1 MSHDVTGPFTAL
13 DYERAAAAY
22 LQSLPLE
29 HFMEAVPQSTQ
40 REITVESFA
49 LLKRRR
55 PDVQSFNELL
65 VQYFFQGQLR
75 QVVPDNLLIQ
85 SEEPAQA
92 VGSYNVELEP
102 VGPLLALEYVSPNNP
117 RKDYKDSFRKY
128 ERELKVPYYLL
139 FYPEK
144 QDLRVYH
151 HTGKRYQRLSPDA
164 QGRYAIPELELQVG
178 LLEGWVR
185 FWHQGEL
192 LELPGEL
199 VDRMAQQAQQI
210 RQQGRRIRQLERHVK
225 EQATELEAKDSQLQQ
240 TEEQLSQVRELLRR
254 QVEERAR
261 QAGRQDLLERLL
273 GTNDLGQLSR
283 WLTELG

>member
-1 MSHDVTGPFTAL
+1 VSHPVPGPFTAL
-13 DYERAAAAY
+13 DYDRAARAY

-29 HFMEAVPQSTQ
+29 HFMEAVPQATQ
-40 REITVESFA
+40 REITVESLA
-49 LLKRRR
+49 LLKTRR
-55 PDVQSFNELL
+55 PEVQSFNELL
-65 VQYFFQGQLR
+65 VQYFFKGQLR
-75 QVVPDNLLIQ
+75 QVVPDNMVIRSDQ
-85 SEEPAQA
+85 PAQA

-102 VGPLLALEYVSPNNP
+102 VPPFLVLEYVSPTNP

-151 HTGKRYQRLSPDA
+151 HTGRRYQRLPPDG
-164 QGRYAIPELELQVG
+164 QGCIALPELDLHVG

-185 FWHQGEL
+185 YWHRGRL
-192 LELPGEL
+192 LKLPGEL

-210 RQQGRRIRQLERHVK
+210 RRQARHIRQLEAHVQD
-225 EQATELEAKDSQLQQ
+225 QATELEIKDTQLQQ
-240 TEEQLSQVRELLRR
+240 KEEQLSQVRELLRR

-261 QAGRQDLLERLL
+261 RAGRADLLARLP
-273 GTNDLGQLSR
+273 GTTDLGQLSR

>member
-1 MSHDVTGPFTAL
+1 MSHPGTGPFTAV
-13 DYERAAAAY
+13 DYDRAARAY
-22 LQSLPLE
+22 LKSLPRE
-29 HFMEAVPQSTQ
+29 HFMEAVPQATQ
-40 REITVESFA
+40 REITVESLA

-55 PDVQSFNELL
+55 RDVQAFNELL

-75 QVVPDNLLIQ
+75 QVVPDNMVIR
-85 SEEPAQA
+85 SEQPSEA

-102 VGPLLALEYVSPNNP
+102 VPPFLVLEYVSPKNP
-117 RKDYKDSFRKY
+117 RKDYKDSYRKY

-151 HTGKRYQRLSPDA
+151 HTARRYERLRPDE
-164 QGRYAIPELELQVG
+164 QERYAIPELDLHVG

-185 FWHQGEL
+185 YWHQGQL

-199 VDRMAQQAQQI
+199 SDRMAQQAQQI
-210 RQQGRRIRQLERHVK
+210 QQQARRIRQLEGHVK
-225 EQATELEAKDSQLQQ
+225 EQATELEVKDTQLQQ
-240 TEEQLSQVRELLRR
+240 KEEQLSQMRDFLRR
-254 QVEERAR
+254 QVAERAR
-261 QAGRQDLLERLL
+261 QAGRDDLLERLPD
-273 GTNDLGQLSR
+273 TSDLGQLSR